1 MKESKDPGRIQI
13 HSSEGQV
20 ILIQD
25 SNHFA
30 TDPSNYHAE
39 YFRYEIFQIW
49 TFTIFVCGPYL
60 QWLFSPTDVA
70 GAPTKLNTDML
81 NR

>member
-30 TDPSNYHAE
+30 TDTPNYQAE
-39 YFRYEIFQIW
+39 YFRYEPLPFLNVVP
-49 TFTIFVCGPYL
+49 TCSGSSLL
-60 QWLFSPTDVA
+60 Q
-70 GAPTKLNTDML
+70 M
-81 NR
+81 